1 MILTALFGALFVL
14 LVLALMGWSRLRRN
28 DIRKGYGAAGR
39 LAKVA
44 YLKSDLSLNI
54 SAGGSISH
62 TRGVIGG
69 FLSNGVAVRIVSNE
83 NVPWLQYPGAELH
96 VVGRTRVFGVIRE
109 TERMANGL
117 FLALRGARPV
127 RDFAPDAIY
136 QRKCFLDLSG
146 VVLSLRYRIPLI
158 IEGNDSVAHGLYWER
173 PRLRW
178 LAALVERLQFA
189 ASTRAVSISEP
200 VLEQFA
206 SQGYDTDRIKVI
218 LNGVDADRFNNEA
231 ALSQVGHVRSNYVEM
246 PQDLVIG
253 FVGTFGQWHG
263 IGVLTQAIIALLA
276 ERRDVVFV
284 LVGDGELKLSCERQ
298 LRDAGALGRAHL
310 TGLVSADR
318 VPGLLAACDVLVSP
332 HSRSPDG
339 SKFIGSP
346 TKLFEYMAA
355 ARAIVASDLD
365 QIGEVLED
373 DVSALLFEPD
383 SLPGFLTALRRVC
396 ADRALRE
403 RLGTEARRVVC
414 ERYTWHAN
422 VGHVIEF
429 MQAAI

>member
-1 MILTALFGALFVL
+1 
-14 LVLALMGWSRLRRN
+14 
-28 DIRKGYGAAGR
+28 
-39 LAKVA
+39 
-44 YLKSDLSLNI
+44 
-54 SAGGSISH
+54 
-62 TRGVIGG
+62 
-69 FLSNGVAVRIVSNE
+69 
-83 NVPWLQYPGAELH
+83 
-96 VVGRTRVFGVIRE
+96 
-109 TERMANGL
+109 
-117 FLALRGARPV
+117 
-127 RDFAPDAIY
+127 
-136 QRKCFLDLSG
+136 
-146 VVLSLRYRIPLI
+146 
-158 IEGNDSVAHGLYWER
+158 
-173 PRLRW
+173 
-178 LAALVERLQFA
+178 
-189 ASTRAVSISEP
+189 
-200 VLEQFA
+200 
-206 SQGYDTDRIKVI
+206 
-218 LNGVDADRFNNEA
+218 
-231 ALSQVGHVRSNYVEM
+231 
-246 PQDLVIG
+246 
-253 FVGTFGQWHG
+253 
-263 IGVLTQAIIALLA
+263 
-276 ERRDVVFV
+276 
-284 LVGDGELKLSCERQ
+284 LSCERQ

-346 TKLFEYMAA
+346 TKLLEYMAA